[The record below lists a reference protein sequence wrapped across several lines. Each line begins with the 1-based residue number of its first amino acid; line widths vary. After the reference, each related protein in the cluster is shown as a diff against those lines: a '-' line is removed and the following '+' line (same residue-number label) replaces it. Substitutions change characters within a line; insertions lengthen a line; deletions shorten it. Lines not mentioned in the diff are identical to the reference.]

1 MTLGELLIVALN
13 IHIQLSQFRHH
24 LSHMQAL
31 STPRSL
37 SISRLIIIGLHLGL
51 APLAIGSGNIG
62 YEVGGSD
69 FGHGAVM
76 REKAWAAIPQY
87 NWDREDAN
95 TRPGEKIQ
103 ESSIVSIRHLGFIGL
118 KFYPLPSRTSN
129 VIITVPMGC
138 ILVFNNEIRA
148 RGRWHKAPVL

>member
-1 MTLGELLIVALN
+1 
-13 IHIQLSQFRHH
+13 
-24 LSHMQAL
+24 MQAL

-51 APLAIGSGNIG
+51 APLAFGSGNIG
-62 YEVGGSD
+62 YEVEGSD

-103 ESSIVSIRHLGFIGL
+103 GSSIVPYATSVFLASNFIRCRAARLTSS
-118 KFYPLPSRTSN
+118 SR
-129 VIITVPMGC
+129 
-138 ILVFNNEIRA
+138 FQWA
-148 RGRWHKAPVL
+148 AF